1 MIKIFVGISI
11 EVFFYFSSQSDSVW
25 FEIFSKV
32 VFYSLRNIINEGF
45 FKYII
50 ISYILTDWNAKLF
63 NEC

>member
-11 EVFFYFSSQSDSVW
+11 EVIFYFSSQSDSVW
-25 FEIFSKV
+25 FEILSKV
-32 VFYSLRNIINEGF
+32 VFYGLRNIINEGF
-45 FKYII
+45 FEYII